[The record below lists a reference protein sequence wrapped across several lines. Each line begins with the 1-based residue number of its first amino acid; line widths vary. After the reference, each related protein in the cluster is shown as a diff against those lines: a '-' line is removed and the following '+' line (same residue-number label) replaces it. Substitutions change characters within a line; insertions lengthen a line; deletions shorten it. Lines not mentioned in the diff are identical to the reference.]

1 MKLPNR
7 KERRKLAK
15 EMGLNKDK
23 SKKER
28 DEISQR
34 SKAVGNLIRLRNL
47 TEQRN
52 SNKKGKE
59 KES

>member
-15 EMGLNKDK
+15 EMGLNKGK
-23 SKKER
+23 SKKEKE
-28 DEISQR
+28 EISQR
-34 SKAVGNLIRLRNL
+34 SKAIGNLIRLRNL

-52 SNKKGKE
+52 SNKKDKE
-59 KES
+59 QES